1 MFIDWLSVTVPG
13 DTLGVLDRLHSY
25 FGNWEVLDYGGS
37 GYDSSAKIGD
47 TGRVF
52 WNSER
57 KDMGVHV
64 KLPASAL
71 KALPRDAVT
80 VLCDFVNMQGKA
92 TRLDVAAD
100 DFEGL
105 LDLNVMREKVLDREF
120 VCRARNGRETRSLFG
135 EAGHTLYFGSGRS
148 DTLLRIYDKRAE
160 QASQGVDVI
169 FCKSWIRAEMELKND
184 RADGGAQYI
193 HKHRDEWSIEA
204 AGWLLSFLDFKDP
217 GTDSNVSRWDTWPWW
232 STFVEHAKKSRILSV
247 QEERTVEDVR
257 DWVDKQVVPSLFVL
271 EATVGHDEVFQMVA
285 EGSGRLKDHHKKMIE
300 DYNKMLSAMKEE
312 D

>member
-1 MFIDWLSVTVPG
+1 MA
-13 DTLGVLDRLHSY
+13 Y
-25 FGNWEVLDYGGS
+25 FGNWEALDYGGS
-37 GYDSSAKIGD
+37 GYDCSAKVCD

-80 VLCDFVNMQGKA
+80 VLCDLVAMQGKA
-92 TRLDVAAD
+92 SRLDVAAD

-105 LDLNVMREKVLDREF
+105 LDMNVMREKILRGEF
-120 VCRARNGRETRSLFG
+120 VCRARNGREERSTFG
-135 EAGHTLYFGSGRS
+135 QPGHTLYFGSGRS
-148 DTLLRIYDKRAE
+148 DTLLRIYDKKAE
-160 QASQGVDVI
+160 QARQGVDVS
-169 FCKSWIRAEMELKND
+169 FCKSWVRAELELKND
-184 RADGGAQYI
+184 RADGAAQYI
-193 HKHRDEWSIEA
+193 SKHRGDWHIEA
-204 AGWLLSFLDFKDP
+204 AGWLLNFLDFKDP
-217 GTDSNVSRWDTWPWW
+217 GTDSNVSRWNTSPWW
-232 STFVEHAKKSRILSV
+232 SLFVEHAKKARIVSA
-247 QEERTVEDVR
+247 QEERTVEDVKA
-257 DWVDKQVVPSLFVL
+257 WVEKQVTPSLFVL

-285 EGSGRLKDHHKKMIE
+285 EGSGRLKDRHKKMID